1 MRKIIAC
8 LATLGLAT
16 AVFAAEPKKE
26 SQEIKVSGMSCE
38 ACCKKVSTALLKVD
52 GVKTA
57 DVCNTGKVAKVEFDP
72 SKTSKKALVAAI
84 EKAGFKVEEPK
95 KATN

>member
-26 SQEIKVSGMSCE
+26 ACDIKVTGMSCE
-38 ACCKKVSTALLKVD
+38 SCSKKVSTALLKVE
-52 GVKTA
+52 GVKAA
-57 DVCNTGKVAKVEFDP
+57 DVCHTGKVAKIEFDP

-84 EKAGFKVEEPK
+84 QKAGFKVEEPT